1 MLFAVLLALLLAGC
15 RRKEEQQPSRPA
27 PEPTAQAT
35 AVPTEESRIV
45 EPQEIESE
53 EEIIPEG
60 MVKSYLTGEYV
71 KEEIGSRRPVA
82 FMMSNSRDA
91 VPQSGIANAGVIYE
105 APVEGGITRLMAIM
119 EDYDQ
124 LEKIGSMRSCRDYF
138 IFYAAG
144 GTGIFGG
151 KRRFQHIST
160 AALLQAA
167 RTGHALRG
175 RQNMR

>member
-15 RRKEEQQPSRPA
+15 CRKEEQQPSSPA

-82 FMMSNSRDA
+82 FIPPTEWPA
-91 VPQSGIANAGVIYE
+91 VPAIWVATRKTFR
-105 APVEGGITRLMAIM
+105 PWDEGLF
-119 EDYDQ
+119 
-124 LEKIGSMRSCRDYF
+124 L
-138 IFYAAG
+138 FYG
-144 GTGIFGG
+144 ES
-151 KRRFQHIST
+151 RV
-160 AALLQAA
+160 
-167 RTGHALRG
+167 
-175 RQNMR
+175 

>member
-1 MLFAVLLALLLAGC
+1 MPLASADENGRRRAVLKKRMTALLFAVLLALLLAGC
-15 RRKEEQQPSRPA
+15 RRKEEPQPSLPT
-27 PEPTAQAT
+27 PEPTAEAT
-35 AVPTEESRIV
+35 AVPTEEPRIV

-71 KEEIGSRRPVA
+71 KKEIGSRRPVA

-119 EDYDQ
+119 EDYAIRISINRFHAQ
-124 LEKIGSMRSCRDYF
+124 LP
-138 IFYAAG
+138 
-144 GTGIFGG
+144 
-151 KRRFQHIST
+151 
-160 AALLQAA
+160 
-167 RTGHALRG
+167 
-175 RQNMR
+175 